1 VATSSI
7 TKTFRIKDDEAMERY
22 LEIMG
27 APAEPLPRIAGFSLE
42 SERRKLREALEARDR
57 PRKS

>member
-1 VATSSI
+1 
-7 TKTFRIKDDEAMERY
+7 MERY